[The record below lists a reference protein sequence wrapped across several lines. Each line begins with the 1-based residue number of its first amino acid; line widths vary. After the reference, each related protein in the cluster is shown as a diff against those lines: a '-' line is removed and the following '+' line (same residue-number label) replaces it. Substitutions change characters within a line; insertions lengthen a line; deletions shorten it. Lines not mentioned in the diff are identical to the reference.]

1 MDEQEIQ
8 AANIILTRDFTVVI
22 AMMEKENSH

>member
-8 AANIILTRDFTVVI
+8 AANITLTSDFTVVI